1 MNNDRR
7 DKQFLMQPTLF
18 AEDAGFASAPSQ
30 PADPPKTTDW
40 ERDIQPSIDQVEEN
54 AAVDWKEV
62 AADCLHTLAE
72 TRDEFTADDLVE
84 MLETKEVHTHNLAAL
99 GPLFLRASKRGL
111 IRNSG
116 RMVQSRIPR
125 RHRKITVWQST
136 QRG

>member
-1 MNNDRR
+1 MTRERR

-18 AEDAGFASAPSQ
+18 GEDAGSSTAPAQ
-30 PADPPKTTDW
+30 PARKSKTTIW
-40 ERDIQPSIDQVEEN
+40 ERDVQPSIDQVEEN
-54 AAVDWKEV
+54 ADVDWKAV
-62 AADCLHTLAE
+62 ANVCLHALAE

-84 MLETKEVHTHNLAAL
+84 MLETKQVHTHNLAAL